1 MGTIF
6 HLMMCEY
13 SPADFI
19 ILSNTTSDNHICA
32 TIPQHFDFQLHNDLF
47 ILCFC
52 KVYLQVFLEFC
63 PSAPKVISGYEIHIL
78 SYPLKAYEEKSH

>member
-13 SPADFI
+13 SLADFI

-32 TIPQHFDFQLHNDLF
+32 TILQHFDFHLHIGFF
-47 ILCFC
+47 ILCFH
-52 KVYLQVFLEFC
+52 KVYLQVYLEFC
-63 PSAPKVISGYEIHIL
+63 PTAPKVISGYEIHIL
-78 SYPLKAYEEKSH
+78 TFPLKADGEKRH

>member
-13 SPADFI
+13 SLADFI

-32 TIPQHFDFQLHNDLF
+32 TIPQHFDFQHHT
-47 ILCFC
+47 
-52 KVYLQVFLEFC
+52 VFLSFVSIRFIC
-63 PSAPKVISGYEIHIL
+63 RCAWSFSL
-78 SYPLKAYEEKSH
+78 LLQR